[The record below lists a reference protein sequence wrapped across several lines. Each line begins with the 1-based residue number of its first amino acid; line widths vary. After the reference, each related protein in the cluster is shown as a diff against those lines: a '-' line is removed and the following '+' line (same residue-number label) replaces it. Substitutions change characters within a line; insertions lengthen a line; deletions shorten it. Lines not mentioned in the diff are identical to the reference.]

1 MAMSSVQTLS
11 EALKTLYLDP
21 IARQINENSGP
32 VLAAIEKNSDNIVG
46 SEIKFGLQYGRHG
59 GVGARG
65 ESDNLPDASPRS
77 YKQGI
82 CKPKNLYARINFSEK
97 LMLVS
102 KNDKASFVDAVSTQM
117 EDITNDA
124 RDMMRRNLLGKSD
137 GIMAKV
143 KTAATTQKTVEIDGN
158 VKAFYVGQVVDIFT
172 DSGSVSKKVDGKMII
187 DVDYVAGTIAF
198 ADNVTCG
205 VGDLISL
212 HDNYKNE
219 LIGLGEIMVADSTI
233 YGVDRSK
240 NKWYNPHVYDKSGA
254 FNSMYLQEAIDD
266 IDDFTGEKPDFI
278 TCDAAMQRAY
288 IAEQNT
294 YKRNIEYK
302 KVDGGY
308 KTISYNDVAI
318 SKEKYMPEGTFYVLC
333 TKMFTLSQ
341 IADWGWMD
349 ADGSILTRIADKAG
363 YEASLTKYCELICKN
378 ISAQA
383 TITGITSA

>member
-65 ESDNLPDASPRS
+65 ESDNFPDASPRS

-158 VKAFYVGQVVDIFT
+158 IKAFYVGQVVDIF
-172 DSGSVSKKVDGKMII
+172 
-187 DVDYVAGTIAF
+187 
-198 ADNVTCG
+198 
-205 VGDLISL
+205 
-212 HDNYKNE
+212 NY
-219 LIGLGEIMVADSTI
+219 S
-233 YGVDRSK
+233 
-240 NKWYNPHVYDKSGA
+240 
-254 FNSMYLQEAIDD
+254 
-266 IDDFTGEKPDFI
+266 
-278 TCDAAMQRAY
+278 
-288 IAEQNT
+288 
-294 YKRNIEYK
+294 
-302 KVDGGY
+302 
-308 KTISYNDVAI
+308 
-318 SKEKYMPEGTFYVLC
+318 
-333 TKMFTLSQ
+333 
-341 IADWGWMD
+341 
-349 ADGSILTRIADKAG
+349 
-363 YEASLTKYCELICKN
+363 
-378 ISAQA
+378 
-383 TITGITSA
+383 